1 MEGFYLSSK
10 KHNVIIEY
18 VGITLGCALMAISLN
33 FFLKPNTIAP
43 GGVTGLAIVI
53 EELAGIPIDVTN
65 LAINIPLFIGGLMV
79 LGKAFGIK
87 TFYAIVMLSAFI
99 RLFLIYFGEGAMIT
113 HDILL
118 ATIYG
123 GVLLGVGLGAVFRF
137 GGTTGGTDLA
147 GAILNRFFPNIST
160 AKLMMMLDLVVVAI
174 AGLVQRNI
182 ETSLYSIIALY
193 IIVKLADFI
202 VEDLSY
208 AKAFYIISKD
218 SEEIGQRIM
227 QEIGRGVTALEGR
240 GLYTGNKKEVLL
252 CVVNRVQV
260 AKLKK
265 VVYEVD
271 EKAFIMV
278 TTIHEVV
285 GEGFKEVKK

>member
-1 MEGFYLSSK
+1 MSSK